1 MFVNEDGWLV
11 AAPFATKG
19 EILSKEG
26 YKSEKQIS
34 GLYYCVNHG
43 TDITSDVHE
52 AVQMKLEKDGSILM
66 EDGTKGNWT
75 LKKGTNFVTIF
86 MNDAVYKGVIV
97 EMNDEAGNAVRCITA
112 AGNNNES
119 IWAVFYK
126 E

>member
-1 MFVNEDGWLV
+1 
-11 AAPFATKG
+11 
-19 EILSKEG
+19 
-26 YKSEKQIS
+26 
-34 GLYYCVNHG
+34 
-43 TDITSDVHE
+43 
-52 AVQMKLEKDGSILM
+52 
-66 EDGTKGNWT
+66 
-75 LKKGTNFVTIF
+75 

>member
-1 MFVNEDGWLV
+1 MAEVIKMPGTVRSVNGIKPDANANVELEAKPLFLIKQFRYKLTTEDQAQW
-11 AAPFATKG
+11 KNNY
-19 EILSKEG
+19 I
-26 YKSEKQIS
+26 
-34 GLYYCVNHG
+34 
-43 TDITSDVHE
+43 
-52 AVQMKLEKDGSILM
+52 
-66 EDGTKGNWT
+66 GNWT